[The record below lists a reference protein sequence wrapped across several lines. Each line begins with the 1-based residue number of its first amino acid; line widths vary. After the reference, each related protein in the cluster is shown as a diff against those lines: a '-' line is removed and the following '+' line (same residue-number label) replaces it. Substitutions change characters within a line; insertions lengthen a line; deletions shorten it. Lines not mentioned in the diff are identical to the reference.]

1 MADLPY
7 IGAGVLGSAV
17 GMDKA
22 LFKDV
27 MRTYQIPVLES
38 IVVTRRQIQD
48 NIEKVIGDAQ
58 KVSAFPLF
66 VKPANLGSSVGVTKC
81 RNHSDLYEGL
91 MEAAEYDRR
100 VMIERGLQKPREI
113 EVSVLG
119 NENPQ
124 ASLPG
129 EVVPSD
135 DFYTYNA
142 KYIDGRSELIIPAPL
157 PAEQV
162 ENIRR
167 IAVQAYQAIDGAGM
181 ARVDFLLDQATQA
194 IYVSEINTIPGF
206 TRISM
211 YPKLWEASG
220 VSYPVL
226 IDRLIE
232 LAFERKADRDHTRR
246 QYGREK

>member
-1 MADLPY
+1 M
-7 IGAGVLGSAV
+7 
-17 GMDKA
+17 
-22 LFKDV
+22 
-27 MRTYQIPVLES
+27 
-38 IVVTRRQIQD
+38 VTRRQIQS
-48 NIEKVIGDAQ
+48 NIEKVIADAE
-58 KVSAFPLF
+58 KIGAYPLF

-157 PAEQV
+157 PAGQMED
-162 ENIRR
+162 IRR
-167 IAVQAYQAIDGAGM
+167 VAVQAYQAIDCAGM
-181 ARVDFLLDQATQA
+181 ARVDFLLDTATQA

-220 VSYPVL
+220 VPYPVL

-232 LAFERKADRDHTRR
+232 LAFDRKADRDHTRR